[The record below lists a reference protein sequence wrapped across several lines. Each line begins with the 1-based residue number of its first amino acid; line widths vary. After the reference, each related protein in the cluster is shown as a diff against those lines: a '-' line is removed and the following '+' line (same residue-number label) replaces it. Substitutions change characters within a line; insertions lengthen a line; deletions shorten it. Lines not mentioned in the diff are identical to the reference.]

1 MSAEKPILAKHY
13 GKNKRFTTAVDIM
26 KNVLKNTAGSE
37 RGTRQ
42 PQSVEQPSH
51 PAAQLILE
59 RLSTAQKP
67 KADQSE
73 LMPRIVLKRLT
84 PEEIKQGY
92 GQSQF
97 NEQLNHSAAQLTL
110 KRLRKEQH
118 SKHGHSKPIPKVILK
133 RLTQEEIDHHLGLK
147 PKQTLPSL
155 TIKLR
160 QKK

>member
-37 RGTRQ
+37 RGTHQ

-59 RLSTAQKP
+59 RLPTAQKP

-73 LMPRIVLKRLT
+73 LVPRIVLKRLT

-92 GQSQF
+92 GQSQL
-97 NEQLNHSAAQLTL
+97 QHHSAAQLTL
-110 KRLRKEQH
+110 KRLRKEQQ

-160 QKK
+160 KRN